1 MPRGRAGA
9 DVAFWESN
17 TLDEHVALIKRQ
29 VERSLDDPEL
39 GDVVERVVTNTTSK
53 LGVFKAWGTVL
64 QLPKEE
70 PCEAKDHDA
79 LVLTRIW
86 NFVILNWSYIEDPE
100 GFDLFASIRFN
111 MNAKEHAAELQ
122 RLLAEDEASSDGLDE
137 SARQLVRG
145 HIARLRAVKTSG
157 AGDCFPAGTLLL
169 RNDGQVVPIEA
180 IRPGDRIW
188 GEKDWTVVEGVL
200 AKGVLPITSIK
211 LNNGSWLRLTEDHK
225 VYVAP
230 TCSCRRTACACDLRW
245 ERIRVSDLA
254 AGMRMLQPERIA
266 FGASDGDP
274 ELAWLDGVYLAD
286 GWSEDYR
293 FAISG
298 LDGHPKEAQKH
309 EVERIC
315 TKHGIATRWHRKYL
329 SVNSPEW
336 TERLAA
342 LGTKAPLKRA
352 RTLALGEG
360 EAAAL
365 LRGLLADSGANTHGG
380 GRTFTTTSRILA
392 TQLRVL
398 LRMFGRRS
406 GYAYI
411 ENHGGLGTNP
421 IHRVI
426 FNDTTKAQPKHLR
439 VKEILRQTDEVPVFD
454 IQTADHK
461 VYLPEHDVTVSN
473 CDDATVVFG
482 ALCKR
487 AGFSTVRAR
496 VISVDG
502 EAFGHVYPVVGLP
515 RKYPTEL
522 VPLDPTVRNAVP
534 GWEYEGGKVVQ
545 DFDL

>member
-1 MPRGRAGA
+1 MGGPSKTNPALGGERALHHATVTRMPRGRAGA

-157 AGDCFPAGTLLL
+157 AGDC
-169 RNDGQVVPIEA
+169 
-180 IRPGDRIW
+180 
-188 GEKDWTVVEGVL
+188 
-200 AKGVLPITSIK
+200 
-211 LNNGSWLRLTEDHK
+211 
-225 VYVAP
+225 
-230 TCSCRRTACACDLRW
+230 
-245 ERIRVSDLA
+245 
-254 AGMRMLQPERIA
+254 
-266 FGASDGDP
+266 
-274 ELAWLDGVYLAD
+274 
-286 GWSEDYR
+286 
-293 FAISG
+293 
-298 LDGHPKEAQKH
+298 
-309 EVERIC
+309 
-315 TKHGIATRWHRKYL
+315 
-329 SVNSPEW
+329 
-336 TERLAA
+336 
-342 LGTKAPLKRA
+342 
-352 RTLALGEG
+352 
-360 EAAAL
+360 
-365 LRGLLADSGANTHGG
+365 
-380 GRTFTTTSRILA
+380 
-392 TQLRVL
+392 
-398 LRMFGRRS
+398 
-406 GYAYI
+406 
-411 ENHGGLGTNP
+411 
-421 IHRVI
+421 
-426 FNDTTKAQPKHLR
+426 
-439 VKEILRQTDEVPVFD
+439 
-454 IQTADHK
+454 
-461 VYLPEHDVTVSN
+461 
-473 CDDATVVFG
+473 DDATVVFG